1 MKDDEPS
8 VSIITNWNREIKT
21 ISITKP
27 EANSL
32 YFYEKGSTIVT
43 TFLLPPKLLQ
53 QLQNPRNVET
63 SSFSARLRNL
73 LEESAYPIYYGL
85 IPSKRKKLTKSYQDP
100 GQELQKISCRA
111 DERELAEMD
120 ILADALGISR
130 SKLLSLLL
138 AWEEIGWLGIM
149 RTFGIVRDTTTLQ
162 MLASHRYLTKA
173 KDFQDPQYKVEL
185 CQILARSSP
194 MGYS

>member
-1 MKDDEPS
+1 MKNDEPIVS
-8 VSIITNWNREIKT
+8 VITSWNQEVTT

-27 EANSL
+27 EVNSL
-32 YFYEKGSTIVT
+32 YFYERDCTIVT
-43 TFLLPPKLLQ
+43 SFLLPPKLLQ
-53 QLQNPRNVET
+53 QLQNPRNVEP

-85 IPSKRKKLTKSYQDP
+85 IPSKREKLTKSYQAP
-100 GQELQKISCRA
+100 GLELQKVSCRA
-111 DERELAEMD
+111 DERELVEMD
-120 ILADALGISR
+120 IMADGLGISR

-138 AWEEIGWLGIM
+138 SWEEIGWLGIM
-149 RTFGIVRDTTTLQ
+149 RAYGIVRDTTTLQ

-173 KDFQDPQYKVEL
+173 KSFQDPQYRIEL

-194 MGYS
+194 MAYS